1 MNSPTIGNPATMM
14 RPSGDLLGRTAL
26 SVAAVRAAETEADHP
41 LFTDPYAHLLLAG
54 AGQVDLPAAGPGYS
68 AARTKWFDDY
78 VLAAGAAGI
87 SQVVV
92 LGAGLDTR
100 AWRLPWLSDAVVF
113 DVDESTVLA
122 HKTKTMDAS
131 DAQLGAKYVP
141 VPAAVT
147 DDWPKALR
155 EAGFDHNEPTVW
167 LLESLLP
174 DLGDDARDTLL
185 ERITLYSARGS
196 RIAVEATA
204 EPDVARWLCCQHW
217 DASSSDARDVM
228 HRYHR
233 DAEAP
238 APPYVF
244 VCGTLL

>member
-14 RPSGDLLGRTAL
+14 RPSGDLQGRTAL

-185 ERITLYSARGS
+185 EQVALYSARGS
-196 RIAVEATA
+196 HLGVEVAG
-204 EPDVARWLCCQHW
+204 PDVAQWLCCHRW
-217 DASSSDARDVM
+217 DVRSSGAGEVM
-228 HRYHR
+228 RRYHR
-233 DAEAP
+233 ASDDAP
-238 APPYVF
+238 AYDF
-244 VCGTLL
+244 LHGILL

>member
-1 MNSPTIGNPATMM
+1 MM
-14 RPSGDLLGRTAL
+14 RPSGDQQGRTAL
-26 SVAAVRAAETEADHP
+26 SVAAVRASETEADHP

-54 AGQVDLPAAGPGYS
+54 AGQVDLPASGPGYP

-78 VLAAGAAGI
+78 VLAAGAAGV

-92 LGAGLDTR
+92 LDAGLDTR

-113 DVDESTVLA
+113 DVDEPAVLA
-122 HKTKTMDAS
+122 HKTRIMDAS

-155 EAGFDHNEPTVW
+155 EAGFDHNEPTAW
-167 LLESLLP
+167 LAESLLP
-174 DLGDDARDTLL
+174 DLDDDGLDTLL
-185 ERITLYSARGS
+185 EQVALYSARGS

-204 EPDVARWLCCQHW
+204 KPDVAQWLRCHRW
-217 DASSSDARDVM
+217 DASSIDARDVM

-233 DAEAP
+233 DAVD
-238 APPYVF
+238 APPYVL

>member
-14 RPSGDLLGRTAL
+14 RPSDDLQGRTAL

-100 AWRLPWLSDAVVF
+100 AWRLPWLSDAVIF
-113 DVDESTVLA
+113 DVDEPTVLA

-131 DAQLGAKYVP
+131 DAQLGAKYMP

-185 ERITLYSARGS
+185 EQVALYSARGS
-196 RIAVEATA
+196 HLGVEVVGP
-204 EPDVARWLCCQHW
+204 EVAQWLCCHRW
-217 DASSSDARDVM
+217 DVRSTGAGEAMR
-228 HRYHR
+228 RYHR
-233 DAEAP
+233 AGDDPP
-238 APPYVF
+238 AYDF
-244 VCGTLL
+244 LHGILL

>member
-1 MNSPTIGNPATMM
+1 MM
-14 RPSGDLLGRTAL
+14 RPSGDLQGRTAL

-185 ERITLYSARGS
+185 EQVALYSARGS
-196 RIAVEATA
+196 HLGVEVAG
-204 EPDVARWLCCQHW
+204 PDVAQWLCCHRW
-217 DASSSDARDVM
+217 DVRSSGAGEVM
-228 HRYHR
+228 RRYHR
-233 DAEAP
+233 ASDDAP
-238 APPYVF
+238 AYDF
-244 VCGTLL
+244 LHGILL

>member
-1 MNSPTIGNPATMM
+1 MM
-14 RPSGDLLGRTAL
+14 RPSGDLQGRTAL
-26 SVAAVRAAETEADHP
+26 NVAAVRAAENEADHP

-113 DVDESTVLA
+113 DVDEPTVLA

-185 ERITLYSARGS
+185 EQVALYSARGS
-196 RIAVEATA
+196 HLGVEVAG
-204 EPDVARWLCCQHW
+204 PDVAQWLCCHRW
-217 DASSSDARDVM
+217 DVRSSGAGEVM
-228 HRYHR
+228 RRYHR
-233 DAEAP
+233 ASDDAP
-238 APPYVF
+238 AYDF
-244 VCGTLL
+244 LHGILL